1 MNRLTIA
8 PLALAIFVAG
18 CASTPR
24 GPQFVAQP
32 TRAEAATLYV
42 FRLDTPP
49 YARKPDIKINGTVV
63 AELPTNSYF
72 AVPLPPGKYEIKS
85 DYGLLDNL
93 MLSKS
98 TAIAVSAGK
107 SYYVEFT
114 GRLGVYGTSV
124 TYGAGITAVEAAT
137 PPERIRN
144 CTLVKSDGGQVVPQ

>member
-1 MNRLTIA
+1 M
-8 PLALAIFVAG
+8 
-18 CASTPR
+18 
-24 GPQFVAQP
+24 
-32 TRAEAATLYV
+32 YV

-72 AVPLPPGKYEIKS
+72 AVSLPPGKYEIKS

-98 TAIAVSAGK
+98 TAIAVFAGR

-114 GRLGVYGTSV
+114 GRPGVYGTSV
-124 TYGAGITAVEAAT
+124 TYGAGIAAVEASS

-144 CTLVKSDGGQVVPQ
+144 CTLVKSDVRQVLPQ